1 MRWLLRSTHLCLRRS
16 FDDVTQINFRFRL
29 LVTWSSAHVR
39 DASSCKIWCRYLYPT
54 RSYWHFADIKD
65 GGGRHL
71 GFVGEP
77 WDHPRRH
84 TRGAYSLLKFRHDRI
99 SSFQVIRV
107 WSFCRSGLKVLFT
120 PPKFEFLGSFTP
132 QFRGTLFRPPKGTSL
147 RDFTSN
153 ELSRVKINQPVWPV
167 RESQKKTV

>member
-1 MRWLLRSTHLCLRRS
+1 MHLCFRRS
-16 FDDVTQINFRFRL
+16 FNDVTRNNFRFRL
-29 LVTWSSAHVR
+29 FVTWSSALGR
-39 DASSCKIWCRYLYPT
+39 DASSCEIWCRYLYPM
-54 RSYWHFADIKD
+54 RSYWHFAEIKD
-65 GGGRHL
+65 GGRRHL

-107 WSFCRSGLKVLFT
+107 WNFCRLGLKVLLTVYNSRPQNLSFWGVL
-120 PPKFEFLGSFTP
+120 PPKF
-132 QFRGTLFRPPKGTSL
+132 RGTSFRPPKGTSL

-153 ELSRVKINQPVWPV
+153 ELSRVKIHQPVWPV
-167 RESQKKTV
+167 CESQKKRYK